1 MTLDEILQSH
11 ATVYA
16 GYPESYQDI
25 AAAAAERTATVIHDR
40 PQADAYIQRLQASL
54 VSLEQ
59 DYSHLVEQ
67 VRAVLTDV
75 YHAYTTGTPVTP
87 HEEHDDDGTDM
98 DDCPWCLTQRVLR
111 GEHPDED
118 DYETPET
125 PAPAV
130 TPPPAGAG
138 HLAGSAVPPTAEPA
152 THEAVV

>member
-11 ATVYA
+11 ATVHA

-25 AAAAAERTATVIHDR
+25 AAAATERTGTVIHDR

-59 DYSHLVEQ
+59 EHGHLITQ
-67 VRAVLTDV
+67 VRAVIADV
-75 YHAYTTGTPVTP
+75 YHAYTTMTPVTP
-87 HEEHDDDGTDM
+87 HEAHDDDGTDT

-111 GEHPDED
+111 GEHPDD
-118 DYETPET
+118 LPQT

-130 TPPPAGAG
+130 SPPPAGAG
-138 HLAGSAVPPTAEPA
+138 QAGPESPRSGPA
-152 THEAVV
+152 TQPGGAA

>member
-75 YHAYTTGTPVTP
+75 YHAYTTGTP
-87 HEEHDDDGTDM
+87 
-98 DDCPWCLTQRVLR
+98 
-111 GEHPDED
+111 
-118 DYETPET
+118 
-125 PAPAV
+125 
-130 TPPPAGAG
+130 
-138 HLAGSAVPPTAEPA
+138 SPPTKSTTTTAQTPTTA
-152 THEAVV
+152 RGASPSGSSAASTPMRTTTKPPRPPHRP